1 MNATITNS
9 KQPAPR
15 VYKIDFLGK
24 RHIAVWGSAILS
36 IAALVSL
43 FAQGLNFAIDF
54 TGGTVVEV
62 QYQSPVDVKMV
73 RETLQ
78 AEGFNNPT
86 VQLFGT
92 TRDVL
97 IRLAPEDK
105 GKKAEGDEK
114 GSELK
119 RGEALKQ
126 RIMQSL
132 NSKDPANKAELHRI
146 EFVGPQVG
154 DDLVTDSGLAL
165 LYASIG
171 ILIYVALRFE
181 YRFALGAILATLHD
195 VVMMLGVFSFLQLE
209 FDLSVLAAVLTIM
222 GYSLNDTIVVF
233 DRIRENFRK
242 LRRGEVIDVMNLSIN
257 ETLTRTLMT
266 SFLTFLSVL
275 AMAVFGGPVIHNFAL
290 ALIIGIA
297 VGTYSSIYVASALAL
312 RLGVSRADLLP
323 AEKEGAVDNRP

>member
-1 MNATITNS
+1 MNASVNTT
-9 KQPAPR
+9 KQPAARP
-15 VYKIDFLGK
+15 YKIDFLGK
-24 RHIAVWGSAILS
+24 RHIAVWGSIILS

-43 FAQGLNFAIDF
+43 AVQGLNFAIDF

-62 QYQSPVDVKMV
+62 QFRAPADVNQI
-73 RETLQ
+73 RQNLE
-78 AEGFNNPT
+78 AEGFKNPM

-105 GKKAEGDEK
+105 PKQKDEGE
-114 GSELK
+114 GVALK
-119 RGEALKQ
+119 QGEALKA
-126 RIMQSL
+126 RVLAIL
-132 NSKDPANKAELHRI
+132 NKDSANPAELHRI

-195 VVMMLGVFSFLQLE
+195 VVMILGFFSFFQLE

-242 LRRGEVIDVMNLSIN
+242 LRRGEVIEVMNISIN

-266 SFLTFLSVL
+266 SFLTLLSVV
-275 AMAVFGGPVIHNFAL
+275 AMALFGGPVIHNFAL
-290 ALIIGIA
+290 ALIIGI
-297 VGTYSSIYVASALAL
+297 VIGTYSSIYVASALTL
-312 RLGVSRADLLP
+312 RLGVSRADLMP
-323 AEKEGAVDNRP
+323 PEKEGAVDNRP

>member
-1 MNATITNS
+1 MNANTRLNTQ
-9 KQPAPR
+9 KREAQPHL
-15 VYKIDFLGK
+15 YKIDFLGK
-24 RHIAVWGSAILS
+24 RYVAVWASVILS

-43 FAQGLNFAIDF
+43 SVQGLNFAIDF

-62 QYQSPVDVKMV
+62 KFKEPANVNQIRLNLEADGFTSPM
-73 RETLQ
+73 
-78 AEGFNNPT
+78 

-92 TRDVL
+92 SRDVL
-97 IRLAPEDK
+97 IRLAPQSGVVGSDLK
-105 GKKAEGDEK
+105 NRVMGILNKDAANSAE
-114 GSELK
+114 
-119 RGEALKQ
+119 
-126 RIMQSL
+126 M
-132 NSKDPANKAELHRI
+132 HRI

-195 VVMMLGVFSFLQLE
+195 VVMILGFFSVLQLE

-242 LRRGEVIDVMNLSIN
+242 LRRGDVIEVMNISIN
-257 ETLTRTLMT
+257 ETLSRTLMT
-266 SFLTFLSVL
+266 SFLTLLSVI
-275 AMAVFGGPVIHNFAL
+275 AMAFFGGQIIHNFAL
-290 ALIIGIA
+290 ALIVGIV

-312 RLGVSRADLLP
+312 KLGVSRADLMP
-323 AEKEGAVDNRP
+323 PEKEGAGADNRP

>member
-1 MNATITNS
+1 MNANTRLNTQ
-9 KQPAPR
+9 KREAQPHL
-15 VYKIDFLGK
+15 YKIDFLGK
-24 RHIAVWGSAILS
+24 RYVAVWASVILS

-43 FAQGLNFAIDF
+43 SVQGLNFAIDF

-62 QYQSPVDVKMV
+62 KFKEPANVNQIRLNLEAD
-73 RETLQ
+73 
-78 AEGFNNPT
+78 GFNSPM

-92 TRDVL
+92 SRDVL
-97 IRLAPEDK
+97 IRLAPQPGVVGSDLK
-105 GKKAEGDEK
+105 NRVMGILNKDAANSAE
-114 GSELK
+114 
-119 RGEALKQ
+119 
-126 RIMQSL
+126 M
-132 NSKDPANKAELHRI
+132 HRI

-195 VVMMLGVFSFLQLE
+195 VVMILGFFSVLQLE

-242 LRRGEVIDVMNLSIN
+242 LRRGDVIEVMNISIN
-257 ETLTRTLMT
+257 ETLSRTLMT
-266 SFLTFLSVL
+266 SFLTLLSVI
-275 AMAVFGGPVIHNFAL
+275 AMAFFGGQIIHNFAL
-290 ALIIGIA
+290 ALIVGIV

-312 RLGVSRADLLP
+312 KLGVSRADLMP
-323 AEKEGAVDNRP
+323 PEKEGAGADNRP

>member
-1 MNATITNS
+1 MGNNMNANTKINT
-9 KQPAPR
+9 KTKEAAPR
-15 VYKIDFLGK
+15 LYKIDFLGK
-24 RHIAVWGSAILS
+24 RYIAVWASVILS
-36 IAALVSL
+36 IAAIISL
-43 FAQGLNFAIDF
+43 GVQGLNFAIDF

-62 QYQSPVDVKMV
+62 KFKEPADVNQI
-73 RETLQ
+73 RLNLE
-78 AEGFNNPT
+78 ADGFNSPM

-97 IRLAPEDK
+97 IRLAPQSGVAGSDLK
-105 GKKAEGDEK
+105 SRVMGILNKDNANSAE
-114 GSELK
+114 
-119 RGEALKQ
+119 
-126 RIMQSL
+126 M
-132 NSKDPANKAELHRI
+132 HRI

-195 VVMMLGVFSFLQLE
+195 VVMILGFFSVLQLE

-242 LRRGEVIDVMNLSIN
+242 LRRGEVIEVMNISIN
-257 ETLTRTLMT
+257 ETLSRTLMT
-266 SFLTFLSVL
+266 SFLTLLSVL
-275 AMAVFGGPVIHNFAL
+275 AMAFFGGQIIHNFAL
-290 ALIIGIA
+290 ALIVGIV

-312 RLGVSRADLLP
+312 KLGVSRMDLMP
-323 AEKEGAVDNRP
+323 PEKEGAGADNRP

>member
-1 MNATITNS
+1 MNANTRLNTQ
-9 KQPAPR
+9 KREAQPHL
-15 VYKIDFLGK
+15 YKIDFLGK
-24 RHIAVWGSAILS
+24 RYIAVWASVILS

-43 FAQGLNFAIDF
+43 SVQGLNFAIDF

-62 QYQSPVDVKMV
+62 KFKEPANVNQIRLNLEAD
-73 RETLQ
+73 
-78 AEGFNNPT
+78 GFNSPM

-92 TRDVL
+92 SRDVL
-97 IRLAPEDK
+97 IRLAPQAGVVGSDLK
-105 GKKAEGDEK
+105 SRVMGILNKDSSNSAE
-114 GSELK
+114 
-119 RGEALKQ
+119 
-126 RIMQSL
+126 M
-132 NSKDPANKAELHRI
+132 HRI

-195 VVMMLGVFSFLQLE
+195 VVMILGFFSVLQLE

-242 LRRGEVIDVMNLSIN
+242 LRRGDVIEVMNISIN
-257 ETLTRTLMT
+257 ETLSRTLMT
-266 SFLTFLSVL
+266 SFLTLLSVI
-275 AMAVFGGPVIHNFAL
+275 AMAFFGGQIIHNFAL
-290 ALIIGIA
+290 ALIVGIV

-312 RLGVSRADLLP
+312 KLGVSRADLMP
-323 AEKEGAVDNRP
+323 PEKEGAGADNRP

>member
-1 MNATITNS
+1 MNANTRLNTQ
-9 KQPAPR
+9 KREAQPR
-15 VYKIDFLGK
+15 LYKIDFLGK
-24 RHIAVWGSAILS
+24 RYIAVWASVILS

-43 FAQGLNFAIDF
+43 SVQSLNFAIDF

-62 QYQSPVDVKMV
+62 KFKEPANVNQIRLNLEAD
-73 RETLQ
+73 
-78 AEGFNNPT
+78 GFNSPM

-92 TRDVL
+92 SRDVL
-97 IRLAPEDK
+97 IRLAPQSGVVGSDLK
-105 GKKAEGDEK
+105 GRVMGILNKDNANSAE
-114 GSELK
+114 
-119 RGEALKQ
+119 
-126 RIMQSL
+126 M
-132 NSKDPANKAELHRI
+132 HRI

-195 VVMMLGVFSFLQLE
+195 VVMILGFFSVLQLE

-242 LRRGEVIDVMNLSIN
+242 LRRGDVIEVMNISIN
-257 ETLTRTLMT
+257 ETLSRTLMT
-266 SFLTFLSVL
+266 SFLTLLSVI
-275 AMAVFGGPVIHNFAL
+275 AMAFFGGQIIHNFAL
-290 ALIIGIA
+290 ALIVGIV

-312 RLGVSRADLLP
+312 KLGVSRADLMP
-323 AEKEGAVDNRP
+323 PEKEGAGADNRP

>member
-1 MNATITNS
+1 MNAKTNI
-9 KQPAPR
+9 KTKEAPPR
-15 VYKIDFLGK
+15 LYKIDFLGK
-24 RHIAVWGSAILS
+24 RYIAVWASIILS
-36 IAALVSL
+36 LAALVSL
-43 FAQGLNFAIDF
+43 GVKGLNFAIDF

-62 QYQSPVDVKMV
+62 KYKEAADVNQI
-73 RETLQ
+73 RLNLESD
-78 AEGFNNPT
+78 GFNSPM
-86 VQLFGT
+86 VQQFGS

-97 IRLAPEDK
+97 IRLAPQQ
-105 GKKAEGDEK
+105 GVV
-114 GSELK
+114 GSDLK
-119 RGEALKQ
+119 NRVMG
-126 RIMQSL
+126 IL
-132 NSKDPANKAELHRI
+132 NKDGSNPAELHRI

-171 ILIYVALRFE
+171 ILIYVAIRFE

-195 VVMMLGVFSFLQLE
+195 VVMILGFFSILQLE

-242 LRRGEVIDVMNLSIN
+242 LRRGDVIEVMNISIN
-257 ETLTRTLMT
+257 ETLSRTLMT

-275 AMAVFGGPVIHNFAL
+275 AMALFGGQIIHNFAL
-290 ALIIGIA
+290 ALIVGII

-312 RLGVSRADLLP
+312 KLGVSRADLLP
-323 AEKEGAVDNRP
+323 PEKEGAAVDNRP

>member
-1 MNATITNS
+1 MVNNMNANTKLNTPT
-9 KQPAPR
+9 KEAPPR
-15 VYKIDFLGK
+15 LYKIDFLGK
-24 RHIAVWGSAILS
+24 RHIAVWASIILS

-43 FAQGLNFAIDF
+43 GVRGLNFAIDF

-62 QYQSPVDVKMV
+62 KYQGPADVNQI
-73 RETLQ
+73 RLNLE
-78 AEGFNNPT
+78 ADGFNSPM
-86 VQLFGT
+86 VQQFGS

-97 IRLAPEDK
+97 IRLAPQQ
-105 GKKAEGDEK
+105 GVV
-114 GSELK
+114 GSDLK
-119 RGEALKQ
+119 TRVMG
-126 RIMQSL
+126 IL
-132 NSKDPANKAELHRI
+132 NKDTANTAELHRI

-195 VVMMLGVFSFLQLE
+195 VVMILGFFSVLQLE

-242 LRRGEVIDVMNLSIN
+242 LRRGEVSEVMNISIN
-257 ETLTRTLMT
+257 ETLSRTLMT
-266 SFLTFLSVL
+266 SFLTLLSVL
-275 AMAVFGGPVIHNFAL
+275 AMAFFGGQIIHNFAL
-290 ALIIGIA
+290 ALIVGIV

-312 RLGVSRADLLP
+312 KLGVSRMDLMP
-323 AEKEGAVDNRP
+323 PEKEGAAADNRP

>member
-1 MNATITNS
+1 MNATDKMKEAT
-9 KQPAPR
+9 PR
-15 VYKIDFLGK
+15 PYKIDFLGK
-24 RHIAVWGSAILS
+24 RHIAVWGSIILS
-36 IAALVSL
+36 VLSLVSL
-43 FAQGLNFAIDF
+43 GVKGLNFAIDF

-62 QYQSPVDVKMV
+62 TFKQPVDIKQI
-73 RETLQ
+73 RSDLE
-78 AEGFNNPT
+78 ADGFNSPM
-86 VQLFGT
+86 VQSFGT

-97 IRLAPEDK
+97 IRLAPQQ
-105 GKKAEGDEK
+105 GIA
-114 GSELK
+114 GSDL
-119 RGEALKQ
+119 RSRVMGL
-126 RIMQSL
+126 L
-132 NSKDPANKAELHRI
+132 NKDPANTAELHRI

-154 DDLVTDSGLAL
+154 EDLVTDSGLAL

-181 YRFALGAILATLHD
+181 YRFSLGAILATLHD
-195 VVMMLGVFSFLQLE
+195 VVMILGVFSLLQLE

-242 LRRGEVIDVMNLSIN
+242 MRRCEVVDAMNISIN
-257 ETLTRTLMT
+257 ETLSRTLMT

-275 AMAVFGGPVIHNFAL
+275 AMALFGGQVIHNFAV
-290 ALIIGIA
+290 ALIIGIV

-323 AEKEGAVDNRP
+323 PEKEGLADNRP

>member
-1 MNATITNS
+1 MNANTRLNTQ
-9 KQPAPR
+9 KREAQPHL
-15 VYKIDFLGK
+15 YKIDFLGK
-24 RHIAVWGSAILS
+24 RYVAVWASVILS

-43 FAQGLNFAIDF
+43 SVQGLNFAIDF

-62 QYQSPVDVKMV
+62 KFKEPANVNQIRLNLEAD
-73 RETLQ
+73 
-78 AEGFNNPT
+78 GFNSPM

-92 TRDVL
+92 SRDVL
-97 IRLAPEDK
+97 IRLAPQSGVVGSDLK
-105 GKKAEGDEK
+105 SRVMGILNKDATNSAE
-114 GSELK
+114 
-119 RGEALKQ
+119 
-126 RIMQSL
+126 M
-132 NSKDPANKAELHRI
+132 HRI

-195 VVMMLGVFSFLQLE
+195 VVMILGFFSVLQLE

-242 LRRGEVIDVMNLSIN
+242 LRRGDVIEVMNISIN
-257 ETLTRTLMT
+257 ETLSRTLMT
-266 SFLTFLSVL
+266 SFLTLLSVL
-275 AMAVFGGPVIHNFAL
+275 AMAFFGGQIIHNFAL
-290 ALIIGIA
+290 ALIVGIV

-312 RLGVSRADLLP
+312 KLGVSRADLMP
-323 AEKEGAVDNRP
+323 QEKEGAGADNRP

>member
-1 MNATITNS
+1 MNASTTT
-9 KQPAPR
+9 KQSAPR
-15 VYKIDFLGK
+15 LYKIDFLGK
-24 RHIAVWGSAILS
+24 RRIAVWGSIILS

-43 FAQGLNFAIDF
+43 GIQGLNFAIDF

-62 QYQSPVDVKMV
+62 EFKTPVDVKQI
-73 RETLQ
+73 RQDLE
-78 AEGFNNPT
+78 ADGFKNPM

-97 IRLAPEDK
+97 IRLAPEE
-105 GKKAEGDEK
+105 KAKDTEAAKAME
-114 GSELK
+114 
-119 RGEALKQ
+119 RGEALKA
-126 RIMQSL
+126 RVLAVL
-132 NSKDPANKAELHRI
+132 NHDAANPAELHRI

-195 VVMMLGVFSFLQLE
+195 VVMILGFFSVLQLE

-242 LRRGEVIDVMNLSIN
+242 LRRGEVIEVMNISIN
-257 ETLTRTLMT
+257 ETLSRTLMT
-266 SFLTFLSVL
+266 SFLTLLSVL
-275 AMAVFGGPVIHNFAL
+275 AMAFFGGQIIHNFAL
-290 ALIIGIA
+290 ALIVGI
-297 VGTYSSIYVASALAL
+297 VIGTYSSIYVASALAL

-323 AEKEGAVDNRP
+323 PEKEGVADNRP